1 MSLLLRQSKSE
12 FWPGMVVHACT
23 PRTQEAEEEGSQVR
37 GQPGLH
43 SEILSLK
50 TKVNSLRENGGW
62 WEIAFWT
69 Y

>member
-1 MSLLLRQSKSE
+1 
-12 FWPGMVVHACT
+12 VHACT